1 MLEMTPDYSLGNNIR
16 CMTLTKNFF
25 DLNKIDS
32 TRDSFF
38 SDFNSYK
45 NLPIQYMDQVHGNR
59 IQEITLASS
68 PVKQTDAMISR
79 SSDLILGVL
88 TADCLPIAIS
98 NRNGSEFAIIHAGWR
113 GLLSGIIEK
122 CLSSFIIDSTNLFA
136 WIGPSISSEHY
147 EVGSDLYDAFLL
159 SDENSES
166 HFKKLKSGKWLF
178 NIQGEAER
186 ILRKHKVKVQNSGEC
201 SYSNEDLFYSYRRNQ
216 TQNRLL
222 TIIWRSK

>member
-1 MLEMTPDYSLGNNIR
+1 
-16 CMTLTKNFF
+16 
-25 DLNKIDS
+25 
-32 TRDSFF
+32 
-38 SDFNSYK
+38 
-45 NLPIQYMDQVHGNR
+45 MDQVHGNR
-59 IQEITLASS
+59 IQEISLASS

-98 NRNGSEFAIIHAGWR
+98 NRTGSEFAIIHAGWR

-122 CLSSFIIDSTNLFA
+122 CLSNFIIDSTNLFA

-166 HFKKLKSGKWLF
+166 HFKKLKSEKWLF

-201 SYSNEDLFYSYRRNQ
+201 SYSNDDLFYSYRRNQ

>member
-1 MLEMTPDYSLGNNIR
+1 MLGMTADCSLANIIR
-16 CMTLTKNFF
+16 CLTLTKNFF
-25 DLNKIDS
+25 DLNEIDS
-32 TRDSFF
+32 TKDSLF
-38 SDFNSYK
+38 SNFTSYK

-59 IQEITLASS
+59 IQEISFASS

-122 CLSSFIIDSTNLFA
+122 CLSNFIIDGTNLFA

-147 EVGSDLYDAFLL
+147 EVGSELYDAFLL
-159 SDENSES
+159 SDANSES
-166 HFKKLKSGKWLF
+166 HFKKLNSEKWLF